1 MAVAWQGCA
10 TSNLNGAGK
19 SYPVIPKYSVFIIR
33 CDAYYNRH
41 DMMRDENGHVDGTFK
56 LLTFFGPICIYKTF

>member
-1 MAVAWQGCA
+1 
-10 TSNLNGAGK
+10 
-19 SYPVIPKYSVFIIR
+19 VFIIR

-41 DMMRDENGHVDGTFK
+41 DMMRDENWHVDGTFK